1 MSKNVVEVLKEATKD
16 ILTEQTLNEI
26 QQAFEASVN
35 EKVKIHVEK
44 ALAEQDEDH
53 SKKLEALVEA
63 IDKDHVA
70 KLNKVVA
77 AIDENHSGKLK
88 AIVEKYQ
95 AALSNEAKSFKTET
109 VNDISTYLEAYL
121 DEVVPAEDIKKAVA
135 NRKAND
141 TLAKVRNL
149 LAVDAAIAQESIREA
164 VMDGKK
170 QLDEARKELESAK
183 GRVVVLEKELN
194 KAQASLLLEQKTRE
208 LPENKKKFI
217 QKLLGNKDVS
227 FINENY
233 DYTLK
238 LFNKTEEER
247 LSTIRDE
254 AAKQTETV
262 DRVVVEEAATEK
274 PAASEDNDS
283 TNGYLSE
290 LSRW

>member
-1 MSKNVVEVLKEATKD
+1 MSKNVVDVLKEATKD
-16 ILTEQTLNEI
+16 ILSEQTLNEI
-26 QQAFEASVN
+26 QQSFEASVN

-88 AIVEKYQ
+88 SIVEKYTK
-95 AALSNEAKSFKTET
+95 ALNSEAKNFKNET

-121 DEVVPAEDIKKAVA
+121 DEVVPTADIKKAVA
-135 NRKAND
+135 NRRAAD
-141 TLAKVRNL
+141 VLGKVRNL
-149 LAVDAAIAQESIREA
+149 LAVDAATAQESIREA

-183 GRVVVLEKELN
+183 ERGVVLEKELN
-194 KAQASLLLEQKTRE
+194 KSQASLLLEKKTRE
-208 LPENKKKFI
+208 LPENKKKYI
-217 QKLLGNKDVS
+217 QKLLGNKDVE
-227 FINENY
+227 FIKENF

-238 LFNKTEEER
+238 LFNTTEEER

-254 AAKQTETV
+254 AVEQTETV
-262 DRVVVEEAATEK
+262 DRVVVEEAASEK
-274 PAASEDNDS
+274 PASEADS
-283 TNGYLSE
+283 STSSYLNE
-290 LSRW
+290 LGRW

>member
-44 ALAEQDEDH
+44 ALSEQDDDH

-95 AALSNEAKSFKTET
+95 SALSNEAKSFKTET

-194 KAQASLLLEQKTRE
+194 KTQASLLLEQKTRE

-254 AAKQTETV
+254 ATKQTETV
-262 DRVVVEEAATEK
+262 DRVVVEESATEQK
-274 PAASEDNDS
+274 AEASNDENTS
-283 TNGYLSE
+283 GYLNE

>member
-1 MSKNVVEVLKEATKD
+1 MSKNVVDVLKEATKD
-16 ILTEQTLNEI
+16 ILSEQTLNEI
-26 QQAFEASVN
+26 QQSFEASVN

-53 SKKLEALVEA
+53 SKKLESLVEA

-88 AIVEKYQ
+88 SIVEKYTK
-95 AALSNEAKSFKTET
+95 ALNSEAKNFKNET

-121 DEVVPAEDIKKAVA
+121 DEVVPTEDIKKAVA
-135 NRKAND
+135 NRRAVD
-141 TLAKVRNL
+141 ILGKVRNL
-149 LAVDAAIAQESIREA
+149 LAIDAATAQESIREA

-183 GRVVVLEKELN
+183 ERGVVLEKELN
-194 KAQASLLLEQKTRE
+194 KSQASFLLEQKTRE
-208 LPENKKKFI
+208 LSENKKKYI
-217 QKLLGNKDVS
+217 QKLLGNKDVE
-227 FINENY
+227 FIKENF

-238 LFNKTEEER
+238 LFNTTEEER

-254 AAKQTETV
+254 AIEQTETV
-262 DRVVVEEAATEK
+262 DRVVVEEAASEK
-274 PAASEDNDS
+274 PASEADS
-283 TNGYLSE
+283 STSSYLNE
-290 LSRW
+290 LGRW

>member
-95 AALSNEAKSFKTET
+95 SALSNEAKSFKTET

-194 KAQASLLLEQKTRE
+194 KTQASLLLEQKTRE

-254 AAKQTETV
+254 ATKQTETV
-262 DRVVVEEAATEK
+262 DRVVVEESATEQK
-274 PAASEDNDS
+274 AEDSSDENTS
-283 TNGYLSE
+283 GYLSE

>member
-1 MSKNVVEVLKEATKD
+1 MSKNVVDVLKEATKD

-95 AALSNEAKSFKTET
+95 KALSGEAKNFKTET
-109 VNDISTYLEAYL
+109 INDISTYLEAYL

-164 VMDGKK
+164 VIDGKK

-183 GRVVVLEKELN
+183 ERVVVLEKELN
-194 KAQASLLLEQKTRE
+194 KTQASLLLEQKTRE

-217 QKLLGNKDVS
+217 QKLLGNKDAS
-227 FINENY
+227 FIKENY

-254 AAKQTETV
+254 AEKQTEVV
-262 DRVVVEEAATEK
+262 DRVVVEEAAEK
-274 PAASEDNDS
+274 PASKTEDTTS
-283 TNGYLSE
+283 SYLDE

>member
-1 MSKNVVEVLKEATKD
+1 MSKNVVDVLKEATKD
-16 ILTEQTLNEI
+16 ILSEQTLNEI
-26 QQAFEASVN
+26 QQSFEASVN

-53 SKKLEALVEA
+53 SKKLESLVEA

-88 AIVEKYQ
+88 SIVEKYTK
-95 AALSNEAKSFKTET
+95 ALNSEAKNFKNET

-121 DEVVPAEDIKKAVA
+121 DEVVPTEDIKKAVA
-135 NRKAND
+135 NRRAVD
-141 TLAKVRNL
+141 ILGKVRNL
-149 LAVDAAIAQESIREA
+149 LAIDAATAQESIREA

-183 GRVVVLEKELN
+183 ERGVVLEKELN
-194 KAQASLLLEQKTRE
+194 KSQASLLLEQKTRE
-208 LPENKKKFI
+208 LPENKKKYI
-217 QKLLGNKDVS
+217 QKLLGNKDVE
-227 FINENY
+227 FIKENF

-254 AAKQTETV
+254 AVEQTETV
-262 DRVVVEEAATEK
+262 DRVVVEEAASEK
-274 PAASEDNDS
+274 PASESDS
-283 TNGYLSE
+283 STSSYLNE
-290 LSRW
+290 LGRW

>member
-1 MSKNVVEVLKEATKD
+1 MSKNVVDVLKEATKD

-53 SKKLEALVEA
+53 SKKLEALVGA

-95 AALSNEAKSFKTET
+95 KALSGEAKNFKTET
-109 VNDISTYLEAYL
+109 INDISTYLEAYL
-121 DEVVPAEDIKKAVA
+121 DEVVPSEDIKKAVA

-164 VMDGKK
+164 VIDGKK

-183 GRVVVLEKELN
+183 ERVVVLEKELN
-194 KAQASLLLEQKTRE
+194 KTQASLLLEQKTRE

-227 FINENY
+227 FIKENY

-254 AAKQTETV
+254 AAKQTEVV
-262 DRVVVEEAATEK
+262 DRVVVEEAAEK
-274 PAASEDNDS
+274 PASKTDDS
-283 TNGYLSE
+283 TNPYLDE

>member
-26 QQAFEASVN
+26 QQAFETSVN

-53 SKKLEALVEA
+53 SKKLETLVEA

-95 AALSNEAKSFKTET
+95 TALSGEAKSFKNET
-109 VNDISTYLEAYL
+109 INDISTYLEAYL

-149 LAVDAAIAQESIREA
+149 LAVDAAIAQDSIREA

-194 KAQASLLLEQKTRE
+194 KTQASLLLEQKTRE

-254 AAKQTETV
+254 ATKQTETV

-274 PAASEDNDS
+274 SAASEDNDA

>member
-70 KLNKVVA
+70 KLNKVVS

-164 VMDGKK
+164 VMDGKQ

-194 KAQASLLLEQKTRE
+194 KTQASLLLEQKTRE

-254 AAKQTETV
+254 AEKQTEVV
-262 DRVVVEEAATEK
+262 DRVVVEEASEK
-274 PAASEDNDS
+274 PASKTDDTTS
-283 TNGYLSE
+283 SYLDE

>member
-1 MSKNVVEVLKEATKD
+1 MSKNVVDVLKEATKD
-16 ILTEQTLNEI
+16 ILSEQTLNEI
-26 QQAFEASVN
+26 QQSFEASVN

-53 SKKLEALVEA
+53 SKKLESLVEA

-88 AIVEKYQ
+88 SIVEKYTK
-95 AALSNEAKSFKTET
+95 ALNSEAKNFKNET

-121 DEVVPAEDIKKAVA
+121 DEVVPTEDIKKAVA
-135 NRKAND
+135 NRRAVD
-141 TLAKVRNL
+141 ILGKVRNL
-149 LAVDAAIAQESIREA
+149 LAIDAATAQESIREA

-183 GRVVVLEKELN
+183 ERGVVLEKELN
-194 KAQASLLLEQKTRE
+194 KSQASFLLEQKTRE
-208 LPENKKKFI
+208 LSENKKKYI
-217 QKLLGNKDVS
+217 QKLLGNKDVE
-227 FINENY
+227 FIKENF

-254 AAKQTETV
+254 AIEQTETV
-262 DRVVVEEAATEK
+262 DRVVVEEAASEK
-274 PAASEDNDS
+274 PASEADS
-283 TNGYLSE
+283 STSSYLNE
-290 LSRW
+290 LGRW

>member
-1 MSKNVVEVLKEATKD
+1 MSKNVVDVLKEATKD
-16 ILTEQTLNEI
+16 ILSEQTLNEI
-26 QQAFEASVN
+26 QQSFEASVN

-53 SKKLEALVEA
+53 SKKLESLVEA

-88 AIVEKYQ
+88 SIVEKYTK
-95 AALSNEAKSFKTET
+95 ALNSEAKNFKNET

-121 DEVVPAEDIKKAVA
+121 DEVVPTEDIKKAVA
-135 NRKAND
+135 NRRAVD
-141 TLAKVRNL
+141 ILGKVRNL
-149 LAVDAAIAQESIREA
+149 LAIDAATAQESIREA

-183 GRVVVLEKELN
+183 ERGVVLEKELN
-194 KAQASLLLEQKTRE
+194 KSQASFLLEQKTRE
-208 LPENKKKFI
+208 LSENKKKYI
-217 QKLLGNKDVS
+217 QKLLGNKDVE
-227 FINENY
+227 FIKENF

-238 LFNKTEEER
+238 LFNTTEEER

-254 AAKQTETV
+254 AIEQTETV
-262 DRVVVEEAATEK
+262 DRVVVEEAASEK
-274 PAASEDNDS
+274 PASDTDS
-283 TNGYLSE
+283 STSSYLNE
-290 LSRW
+290 LGRW

>member
-1 MSKNVVEVLKEATKD
+1 MSKNVVDILKEATKD

-63 IDKDHVA
+63 IDKDHVG

-77 AIDENHSGKLK
+77 AIDENHSAKLK
-88 AIVEKYQ
+88 NIVEKYQ
-95 AALSNEAKSFKTET
+95 KVLSSEAKDFKTET
-109 VNDISTYLEAYL
+109 INDISTYLEAYL
-121 DEVVPAEDIKKAVA
+121 DEIVPAEDIKKAVA

-164 VMDGKK
+164 VIDGKK

-183 GRVVVLEKELN
+183 GRVVVLEKELD
-194 KAQASLLLEQKTRE
+194 KTQASLLLEQKTRE

-217 QKLLGNKDVS
+217 QKLLGNKNVE
-227 FINENY
+227 FIKENY

-254 AAKQTETV
+254 AEKQTEVV
-262 DRVVVEEAATEK
+262 DRVVVEEAAEK
-274 PAASEDNDS
+274 PASKDDETTS
-283 TNGYLSE
+283 SYLEE
-290 LSRW
+290 LNRW

>member
-1 MSKNVVEVLKEATKD
+1 MSKNVVDVLKEATKD

-95 AALSNEAKSFKTET
+95 KALSGEAKNFKNET
-109 VNDISTYLEAYL
+109 INDISTYLEAYL

-164 VMDGKK
+164 VIDGKK

-183 GRVVVLEKELN
+183 ERVVVLEKELN
-194 KAQASLLLEQKTRE
+194 KTQANLLLEQKTRE

-217 QKLLGNKDVS
+217 QKLLGNKDAA
-227 FINENY
+227 FIKENY

-254 AAKQTETV
+254 AEKQTEVV
-262 DRVVVEEAATEK
+262 DRVVVEEASEK
-274 PAASEDNDS
+274 PASKTDDTTS
-283 TNGYLSE
+283 SYLDE

>member
-1 MSKNVVEVLKEATKD
+1 MSKNVVDVLKEATKD
-16 ILTEQTLNEI
+16 ILSEQTLNEI

-44 ALAEQDEDH
+44 ALSEQDEDH

-70 KLNKVVA
+70 KLNKVVS

-95 AALSNEAKSFKTET
+95 GALSNEAKSFKKET
-109 VNDISTYLEAYL
+109 INDISTYLEAYL
-121 DEVVPAEDIKKAVA
+121 DEVVPTADIKKAVA
-135 NRKAND
+135 NRRAAD
-141 TLAKVRNL
+141 VLGKVRNL
-149 LAVDAAIAQESIREA
+149 LAVDAATAQESIREA

-183 GRVVVLEKELN
+183 ERGVVLEKELN
-194 KAQASLLLEQKTRE
+194 KSQASLLLEQKTRE
-208 LPENKKKFI
+208 LPENKKKYI
-217 QKLLGNKDVS
+217 QKLLGNKDVE
-227 FINENY
+227 FIKENF

-254 AAKQTETV
+254 AVEQTETV
-262 DRVVVEEAATEK
+262 DRVVVEEAASEK
-274 PAASEDNDS
+274 PASEADS
-283 TNGYLSE
+283 STSSYLNE
-290 LSRW
+290 LGRW

>member
-1 MSKNVVEVLKEATKD
+1 MSKNVVDVLKEATKD
-16 ILTEQTLNEI
+16 ILSEQTLNEI

-44 ALAEQDEDH
+44 ALSEQDEDH

-70 KLNKVVA
+70 KLNKVVS

-95 AALSNEAKSFKTET
+95 GALSNEAKSFKKET
-109 VNDISTYLEAYL
+109 INDISTYLEAYL

-164 VMDGKK
+164 VLDGKK

-217 QKLLGNKDVS
+217 HKLMGNKDVA

-247 LSTIRDE
+247 LSNIRDE

-262 DRVVVEEAATEK
+262 DRVVVEEAAAEK
-274 PAASEDNDS
+274 PASNDDDS

>member
-1 MSKNVVEVLKEATKD
+1 MSKNVVDVLKEATKD
-16 ILTEQTLNEI
+16 ILSEQTLNEI
-26 QQAFEASVN
+26 QQSFEASVN

-53 SKKLEALVEA
+53 SKKLESLVEA

-88 AIVEKYQ
+88 SIVEKYTK
-95 AALSNEAKSFKTET
+95 ALNSEAKNFKNET

-121 DEVVPAEDIKKAVA
+121 DEVVPTEDIKKAVA
-135 NRKAND
+135 NRRAVD
-141 TLAKVRNL
+141 ILGKVRNL
-149 LAVDAAIAQESIREA
+149 LAVDAATAQESIREA

-183 GRVVVLEKELN
+183 ERGVVLEKELN
-194 KAQASLLLEQKTRE
+194 KTQASLLIEKKTRE
-208 LPENKKKFI
+208 LPENKKKYI
-217 QKLLGNKDVS
+217 QKLLGNKDVE
-227 FINENY
+227 FIKENF

-238 LFNKTEEER
+238 LFNTTEEER

-254 AAKQTETV
+254 AVEQTETV
-262 DRVVVEEAATEK
+262 DRVVVEEAASEK
-274 PAASEDNDS
+274 PASESDS
-283 TNGYLSE
+283 STSSYLNE
-290 LSRW
+290 LGRW

>member
-1 MSKNVVEVLKEATKD
+1 MSKNVVDVLKEATKD
-16 ILTEQTLNEI
+16 ILSEQTLNEI
-26 QQAFEASVN
+26 QQSFEASVN

-88 AIVEKYQ
+88 SIVEKYTK
-95 AALSNEAKSFKTET
+95 ALNSEAKNFKNET

-121 DEVVPAEDIKKAVA
+121 DEVVPTADIKKAVA
-135 NRKAND
+135 NRRAAD
-141 TLAKVRNL
+141 VLGKVRNL
-149 LAVDAAIAQESIREA
+149 LAVDAATAQESIREA

-183 GRVVVLEKELN
+183 ERGVVLEKELN
-194 KAQASLLLEQKTRE
+194 KSQASLLLEQKTRE
-208 LPENKKKFI
+208 LPENKKKYI
-217 QKLLGNKDVS
+217 QKLLGNKDVE
-227 FINENY
+227 FIKENF

-254 AAKQTETV
+254 AVEQTETV
-262 DRVVVEEAATEK
+262 DRVVVEEAASEK
-274 PAASEDNDS
+274 PASEADS
-283 TNGYLSE
+283 STSSYLNE
-290 LSRW
+290 LGRW

>member
-70 KLNKVVA
+70 KLNKVVS

-95 AALSNEAKSFKTET
+95 GALSKEAKSFKNET
-109 VNDISTYLEAYL
+109 INDISTYLEAYL
-121 DEVVPAEDIKKAVA
+121 DEVVPSEDIKKAVA

-141 TLAKVRNL
+141 TLSKVRNL

-170 QLDEARKELESAK
+170 QLDEARKELESAQ

-217 QKLLGNKDVS
+217 QKLLGNKDVT

-254 AAKQTETV
+254 ATKQTETV

-274 PAASEDNDS
+274 SAASEDNDS

>member
-1 MSKNVVEVLKEATKD
+1 MSKNVVDVLKEATKD
-16 ILTEQTLNEI
+16 ILSEQTLNEI
-26 QQAFEASVN
+26 QQSFEASVN

-53 SKKLEALVEA
+53 SKKLESLVEA

-88 AIVEKYQ
+88 SIVEKYTK
-95 AALSNEAKSFKTET
+95 ALNSEAKNFKNET

-121 DEVVPAEDIKKAVA
+121 DEVVPTEDIKKAVA
-135 NRKAND
+135 NRRAVD
-141 TLAKVRNL
+141 ILGKVRNL
-149 LAVDAAIAQESIREA
+149 LAIDAATAQESIREA

-183 GRVVVLEKELN
+183 ERGVVLEKELN
-194 KAQASLLLEQKTRE
+194 KSQASFLLEQKTRE
-208 LPENKKKFI
+208 LPENKKKYI
-217 QKLLGNKDVS
+217 QKLLGNKDVE
-227 FINENY
+227 FIKENF

-254 AAKQTETV
+254 AIEQTETV
-262 DRVVVEEAATEK
+262 DRVVVEEAASEK
-274 PAASEDNDS
+274 PASEADS
-283 TNGYLSE
+283 STSSYLNE
-290 LSRW
+290 LGRW

>member
-1 MSKNVVEVLKEATKD
+1 MSKNVVDVLKEATKD
-16 ILTEQTLNEI
+16 ILSEQTLNEI

-44 ALAEQDEDH
+44 ALSEQDEDH

-70 KLNKVVA
+70 KLNKVVS

-95 AALSNEAKSFKTET
+95 GALSNEAKSFKKET
-109 VNDISTYLEAYL
+109 INDISTYLEAYL

-164 VMDGKK
+164 VLDGKK

-217 QKLLGNKDVS
+217 HKLMGNKDVA

-233 DYTLK
+233 DYTSK

-247 LSTIRDE
+247 LSNIRDE

-262 DRVVVEEAATEK
+262 DRVVVEEAAAEK
-274 PAASEDNDS
+274 PASNDDDS

>member
-1 MSKNVVEVLKEATKD
+1 MSKNVVDVLKEATKD
-16 ILTEQTLNEI
+16 ILSEQTLNEI
-26 QQAFEASVN
+26 QQSFEASVN

-53 SKKLEALVEA
+53 SKKLESLVEA

-88 AIVEKYQ
+88 SIVEKYTK
-95 AALSNEAKSFKTET
+95 ALNSEAKNFKNET
-109 VNDISTYLEAYL
+109 VNDISIYLEAYL
-121 DEVVPAEDIKKAVA
+121 DEVVPTEDIKKAVA
-135 NRKAND
+135 NRRAAD
-141 TLAKVRNL
+141 VLGKVRNL
-149 LAVDAAIAQESIREA
+149 LAVDAATAQESIREA

-183 GRVVVLEKELN
+183 ERSVVLEKELN
-194 KAQASLLLEQKTRE
+194 KSQASLLLEQKTRE
-208 LPENKKKFI
+208 LPENKKKYIKKF
-217 QKLLGNKDVS
+217 LGNKDVA

-254 AAKQTETV
+254 AVEQTETV
-262 DRVVVEEAATEK
+262 DRVVVEEAASEK
-274 PAASEDNDS
+274 PASETDS
-283 TNGYLSE
+283 STSSYLNE
-290 LSRW
+290 LGRW

>member
-95 AALSNEAKSFKTET
+95 TALSGEAKSFKNET

-141 TLAKVRNL
+141 TLSKVRNL
-149 LAVDAAIAQESIREA
+149 LAVDAAIAQDSIREA

-194 KAQASLLLEQKTRE
+194 KTQASLLLEQKTRE

-254 AAKQTETV
+254 ATKQTETV

-274 PAASEDNDS
+274 SAASEDNDA

>member
-1 MSKNVVEVLKEATKD
+1 MSKNVVDVLKEATKD
-16 ILTEQTLNEI
+16 ILSEQTLNEI
-26 QQAFEASVN
+26 QQSFEASVN
-35 EKVKIHVEK
+35 GKVKIHVEK

-53 SKKLEALVEA
+53 SKKLESLVEA

-88 AIVEKYQ
+88 SIVEKYTK
-95 AALSNEAKSFKTET
+95 ALNSEAKNFKNET

-121 DEVVPAEDIKKAVA
+121 DEVVPTEDIKKAVA
-135 NRKAND
+135 NRRAVD
-141 TLAKVRNL
+141 ILGKVRNL
-149 LAVDAAIAQESIREA
+149 LAIDAATAQESIREA

-183 GRVVVLEKELN
+183 ERGVVLEKELN
-194 KAQASLLLEQKTRE
+194 KSQASFLLEQKTRE
-208 LPENKKKFI
+208 LPENKKKYI
-217 QKLLGNKDVS
+217 QKLLGNKDVE
-227 FINENY
+227 FIKENF

-254 AAKQTETV
+254 AIEQTETV
-262 DRVVVEEAATEK
+262 DRVVVEEAASEK
-274 PAASEDNDS
+274 PASEADS
-283 TNGYLSE
+283 STSSYLNE
-290 LSRW
+290 LGRW

>member
-88 AIVEKYQ
+88 SIVEKYQ
-95 AALSNEAKSFKTET
+95 KALGGEANNFKTET
-109 VNDISTYLEAYL
+109 INDISTYLEAYL

-194 KAQASLLLEQKTRE
+194 KSQASLLLEQKTRE

-217 QKLLGNKDVS
+217 QKLLGNKDAE
-227 FINENY
+227 FIKENY

-254 AAKQTETV
+254 AEKQTEVV
-262 DRVVVEEAATEK
+262 DRVVVEEAAEK
-274 PAASEDNDS
+274 PASKNEDGTS
-283 TNGYLSE
+283 SYLDE

>member
-1 MSKNVVEVLKEATKD
+1 MSKNVVDVLKEATKD
-16 ILTEQTLNEI
+16 ILSEQTLNEI

-53 SKKLEALVEA
+53 SKKLESLVEA

-77 AIDENHSGKLK
+77 AIDENHSGKLQ

-95 AALSNEAKSFKTET
+95 AALSNEAKSFKSET
-109 VNDISTYLEAYL
+109 INDISTYLEAYL

-135 NRKAND
+135 NRRAVD
-141 TLAKVRNL
+141 VLGKVRNL
-149 LAVDAAIAQESIREA
+149 LAVDAATAQESIREA

-183 GRVVVLEKELN
+183 ERSVVLEKELN
-194 KAQASLLLEQKTRE
+194 QAKASLLLEQKTRD
-208 LPENKKKFI
+208 LPENKKKYI
-217 QKLLGNKDVS
+217 AKLLGNKDVE

-247 LSTIRDE
+247 LSNIRDE
-254 AAKQTETV
+254 AVEQTETV
-262 DRVVVEEAATEK
+262 DRVVVEEAAAEK
-274 PAASEDNDS
+274 PASEANDS
-283 TNGYLSE
+283 TSNYLNE

>member
-1 MSKNVVEVLKEATKD
+1 MSKNVVDVLKEATKD

-53 SKKLEALVEA
+53 SKKLESLVEA

-95 AALSNEAKSFKTET
+95 KALGGEAKNFKTET
-109 VNDISTYLEAYL
+109 INDISTYLEAYL
-121 DEVVPAEDIKKAVA
+121 DEVIPAEDIKKAVA

-164 VMDGKK
+164 VIDGKK
-170 QLDEARKELESAK
+170 QLDEAHKELESAK

-194 KAQASLLLEQKTRE
+194 NTKASLLLEQKTRE

-217 QKLLGNKDVS
+217 QKLLGNKTVE

-254 AAKQTETV
+254 AEKQTEVV
-262 DRVVVEEAATEK
+262 DRVIVEEAAEK
-274 PAASEDNDS
+274 PASNTDDITS
-283 TNGYLSE
+283 SYLDE

>member
-1 MSKNVVEVLKEATKD
+1 MSKNVVDVLKEATKD

-95 AALSNEAKSFKTET
+95 KALSGEAKNFKTET
-109 VNDISTYLEAYL
+109 INDISTYLEAYL
-121 DEVVPAEDIKKAVA
+121 DEVVPAEDIKKAVT

-164 VMDGKK
+164 VIDGKK
-170 QLDEARKELESAK
+170 QLDEAHKELESAK
-183 GRVVVLEKELN
+183 ERVVVLEKELN
-194 KAQASLLLEQKTRE
+194 KTQATLLLEQKTRE

-217 QKLLGNKDVS
+217 QKLLGNKDVA

-254 AAKQTETV
+254 AAKQTEVV
-262 DRVVVEEAATEK
+262 DRVVVEEAAEK
-274 PAASEDNDS
+274 PASNTDDTTS
-283 TNGYLSE
+283 SYLNE

>member
-1 MSKNVVEVLKEATKD
+1 MSKNVVDVLKEATRD
-16 ILTEQTLNEI
+16 ILSEQTLNEI
-26 QQAFEASVN
+26 QQSFEASVN

-53 SKKLEALVEA
+53 SKKLESLVEA

-88 AIVEKYQ
+88 SIVEKYTK
-95 AALSNEAKSFKTET
+95 ALNSEAKNFKNET

-121 DEVVPAEDIKKAVA
+121 DEVVPTEDIKKAVA
-135 NRKAND
+135 NRRAVD
-141 TLAKVRNL
+141 ILGKVRNL
-149 LAVDAAIAQESIREA
+149 LAVDAATAQESIREA

-183 GRVVVLEKELN
+183 ERGVVLEKELN
-194 KAQASLLLEQKTRE
+194 KTQASLLLEKKTRE
-208 LPENKKKFI
+208 LPENKKKYI
-217 QKLLGNKDVS
+217 QKLLGNKDVE
-227 FINENY
+227 FIKENF

-238 LFNKTEEER
+238 LFNTTEEER

-254 AAKQTETV
+254 AVEQTETV
-262 DRVVVEEAATEK
+262 DRVVVEEAAYEK
-274 PAASEDNDS
+274 PASESDS
-283 TNGYLSE
+283 STSSYLNE
-290 LSRW
+290 LGRW